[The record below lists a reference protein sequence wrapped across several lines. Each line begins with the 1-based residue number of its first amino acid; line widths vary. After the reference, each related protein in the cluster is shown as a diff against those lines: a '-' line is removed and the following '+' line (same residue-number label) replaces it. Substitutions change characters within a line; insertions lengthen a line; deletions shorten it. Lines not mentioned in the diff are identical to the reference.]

1 MATVSLNHD
10 PDEKV
15 DIPTLIAEVVK
26 DPETWLDRPNDLL
39 GGKRPREL
47 LGTDSEERVR
57 ELVRSI
63 KIGMF
68 S

>member
-1 MATVSLNHD
+1 MATVRLDRD

-15 DIPTLIAEVVK
+15 DIPTLIAEVVN
-26 DPETWLDRPNDLL
+26 DPQAWLDQPNDQLGGNRPRDLL
-39 GGKRPREL
+39 G
-47 LGTDSEERVR
+47 TASEERVR